1 MAYFSNSSEGEVLDS
16 QCAGCLLGSPEASCP
31 VKAIHWI
38 YNYDQCSN
46 EKLREAME
54 MLVDKQGI
62 CQVKAEIDSVES
74 FD

>member
-16 QCAGCLLGSPEASCP
+16 QCAGCLLGSPEA
-31 VKAIHWI
+31 
-38 YNYDQCSN
+38 
-46 EKLREAME
+46 ME